1 MDSYELGEPF
11 VSLSGSGVAVGTPV
25 AFAPRPGRLFPRDIT
40 AIVESVGGG
49 VYSVDIEV
57 CDKSDGSGTWSKI
70 DTIAADGQS
79 LVTYIG
85 TVLAVRA
92 NATAVAGGTTVTV
105 KFLAS

>member
-1 MDSYELGEPF
+1 MDSYELGTPF
-11 VSLSGSGVAVGTPV
+11 TSLNGSGVAVGTPV
-25 AFAPRPGRLFPRDIT
+25 AFTPRPGRLFPRDIT

-49 VYSVDIEV
+49 AYSVDVEV
-57 CDKSDGSGTWSKI
+57 CSNSYGDGIWTKI
-70 DTIAADGQS
+70 DTIIADGQS

-85 TVLAVRA
+85 TVLAIRA